1 MSVKHALMALLF
13 KKPMHGYELRAAFD
27 DMVYAL
33 WPLNPGQV
41 YSTLDRL
48 ARDELVTFRRIEQDD
63 RPDRKVYTLTERGR
77 EEFLEWVKE
86 SEIPDNLL
94 RRDFYFKLICMQT
107 AGVEGT
113 KEVISQERKR
123 LYKVTRELDD
133 FASNLDPEKDQ
144 LMLLLVEGGLLEL
157 EAQLKWLDICKMR
170 LAPGTQSQSQGQKLR
185 KRGAGEVPVQ
195 EKEGRKTPKPETG
208 ETPVHEKPG
217 S

>member
-13 KKPMHGYELRAAFD
+13 KKPTYGYELHAAFD

-48 ARDELVTFRRIEQDD
+48 ARDELVTFERIEQDD
-63 RPDRKVYTLTERGR
+63 RPDRKVYTLTERGH
-77 EEFLEWVKE
+77 EAFLEWVRE

-107 AGVEGT
+107 AGVSGR

-123 LYKVTRELDD
+123 LYKATRELDD
-133 FASNLDPEKDQ
+133 FASNLDPEKDR

-157 EAQLKWLDICKMR
+157 EAQLKWLDICEMR
-170 LAPGTQSQSQGQKLR
+170 LASRTQTQN
-185 KRGAGEVPVQ
+185 
-195 EKEGRKTPKPETG
+195 EGRNVGKPEG
-208 ETPVHEKPG
+208 YETLGREKPR

>member
-13 KKPMHGYELRAAFD
+13 KRPMYGYELRSAFD
-27 DMVYAL
+27 DMVYAQ
-33 WPLNPGQV
+33 WPLNLGQV

-48 ARDELVTFRRIEQDD
+48 ARDGLVTFERIEQDD
-63 RPDRKVYTLTERGR
+63 RPDRKVYTLTERGH
-77 EEFLEWVKE
+77 EAFLEWVKE

-107 AGVEGT
+107 AGVSGR

-123 LYKVTRELDD
+123 LYKATRELDD
-133 FASNLDPEKDQ
+133 FASNLDPEKDR

-157 EAQLKWLDICKMR
+157 EAQLKWLDICEMR
-170 LAPGTQSQSQGQKLR
+170 LASRTQTQN
-185 KRGAGEVPVQ
+185 
-195 EKEGRKTPKPETG
+195 EGRNVGKPEG
-208 ETPVHEKPG
+208 HETLGREKPR

>member
-48 ARDELVTFRRIEQDD
+48 ARDELVTFERIEQDD
-63 RPDRKVYTLTERGR
+63 RPDRKVYTLTERGH
-77 EEFLEWVKE
+77 EAFLEWVRE

-107 AGVEGT
+107 AGVDGT
-113 KEVISQERKR
+113 KEVISKERKR
-123 LYKVTRELDD
+123 LYKATRELND
-133 FASNLDPEKDQ
+133 FASNLDPEKDR

-157 EAQLKWLDICKMR
+157 EAQLKWLDICEMR
-170 LAPGTQSQSQGQKLR
+170 LASRTQTQN
-185 KRGAGEVPVQ
+185 
-195 EKEGRKTPKPETG
+195 EGRNVGKPEG
-208 ETPVHEKPG
+208 YETLGREKPR

>member
-48 ARDELVTFRRIEQDD
+48 ARDEKVTFERIEQDD

-77 EEFLEWVKE
+77 EEFLEWVKK

-113 KEVISQERKR
+113 KEVISKERKR
-123 LYKVTRELDD
+123 LYKATRELDD
-133 FASNLDPEKDQ
+133 FASKLDPEKDR
-144 LMLLLVEGGLLEL
+144 LMLFLVEGGFLEL
-157 EAQLKWLDICKMR
+157 EAQLKWLDICEIH
-170 LAPGTQSQSQGQKLR
+170 LASGARTQSGAQSQ
-185 KRGAGEVPVQ
+185 
-195 EKEGRKTPKPETG
+195 KEGRIVRKPENRKAL
-208 ETPVHEKPG
+208 EQEKPG
-217 S
+217 G